1 MAADVSLTVRI
12 SGAPEVI
19 NQLKAMAGSTERLGE
34 ATQRAAG
41 GARSELRGFGIAAAA
56 AAYVAGTFGGEA
68 GRLASALDVTALSLS
83 RVRAG
88 AAGGAGLIG
97 MLGPLAAIVAGGILA
112 GQQLDK
118 LARELEKS
126 DSA

>member
-56 AAYVAGTFGGEA
+56 AADVAGTFGGEA
-68 GRLASALDVTALSLS
+68 GRLASALDVTALSLA
-83 RVRAG
+83 RVRTGATAG
-88 AAGGAGLIG
+88 ATGFIA
-97 MLGPLAAIVAGGILA
+97 MLGPLAAIVAGGLA
-112 GQQLDK
+112 AG
-118 LARELEKS
+118 RGVG
-126 DSA
+126 